1 MICYDSIINY
11 SMWVWFVGV
20 AMGVTYVLEASSK
33 KLAPVQHLSG
43 GRDRLSCRVSRFAD
57 CCAGGW
63 HGTQDLSL
71 AATRSPVG
79 LLEE

>member
-33 KLAPVQHLSG
+33 KLAPMYSTTLMHHL
-43 GRDRLSCRVSRFAD
+43 LSNSSPFFSVCGFYILL
-57 CCAGGW
+57 
-63 HGTQDLSL
+63 LSFKMIIIVFCV
-71 AATRSPVG
+71 PIQV
-79 LLEE
+79 